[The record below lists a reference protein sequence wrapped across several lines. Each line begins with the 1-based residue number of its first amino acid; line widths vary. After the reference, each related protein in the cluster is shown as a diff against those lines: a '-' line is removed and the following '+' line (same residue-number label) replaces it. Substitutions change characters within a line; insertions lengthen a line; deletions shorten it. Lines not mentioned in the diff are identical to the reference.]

1 MALALALAFA
11 SVAAARGAVERVA
24 VELVMAAAE
33 QVLA

>member
-1 MALALALAFA
+1 MALALAFA
-11 SVAAARGAVERVA
+11 SVAEARVAVERVA